1 MESNR
6 HAISGC
12 LLKIMKVSV
21 YGVDGAGK
29 TTLLSALE
37 SKLLKDGFT
46 VVRNHWRPYNIKP
59 RTITQTDRPHQIQGA
74 GKLKSIVKI
83 SAYFFD
89 FFMAGM
95 HRKFSKTEA
104 RTIVFHERDFY
115 DCIFDP
121 RRYGLSAGQSFARFL
136 GRFLP
141 EPECVVLLY
150 GDADIIQKRKNEV
163 ELGELTKSID
173 RLLAAKNYFKNPVL
187 LKTTSLSLEECVDS
201 LDQAIRSRISS

>member
-1 MESNR
+1 M
-6 HAISGC
+6 
-12 LLKIMKVSV
+12 MKVAV

-37 SKLLKDGFT
+37 SKLVKDGFT
-46 VVRNHWRPYNIKP
+46 IVRNHWRPYNIKP
-59 RTITQTDRPHQIQGA
+59 RTITQTDRPHEIQQA
-74 GKLKSIVKI
+74 GRLKSIVKI

-89 FFMAGM
+89 FFMDGL
-95 HRKFSKTEA
+95 RRRFSKTDK

-115 DCIFDP
+115 DCTFDP
-121 RRYGLSAGQSFARFL
+121 RRYGLSAGRDFARFL

-150 GDADIIQKRKNEV
+150 GDAEIIQKRKNEV

-173 RLLAAKNYFKNPVL
+173 RLLAAKKYFNKPVL

-201 LDQAIRSRISS
+201 LNEEILARISN